1 MRYYLSN
8 LPIPQIPLKTSL
20 LTSDKTMQLILTDSG
35 IIHLNGDKMYDYKL
49 VITPNAT
56 TIDNYIDNYDLIM
69 SGYTMTQKSQ
79 ITQVPIHHK
88 TIIISQKQY
97 KLHDKSKT
105 SFFIEKIDRKV
116 RDFYFESSYNH
127 DNKFLKKDILSFLSH
142 FK

>member
-8 LPIPQIPLKTSL
+8 LTIPQIPLESPL

-49 VITPNAT
+49 TITPKAM
-56 TIDNYIDNYDLIM
+56 TIENYIDNNNLII
-69 SGYTMTQKSQ
+69 SGHTMTKKSQ
-79 ITQVPIHHK
+79 IMQIPIHYK
-88 TIIISQKQY
+88 SIIVYQKRY
-97 KLHDKSKT
+97 KLHEKSKT
-105 SFFIEKIDRKV
+105 SFFIEKIDKKV

-127 DNKFLKKDILSFLSH
+127 DNKFLKKDIISFLSH